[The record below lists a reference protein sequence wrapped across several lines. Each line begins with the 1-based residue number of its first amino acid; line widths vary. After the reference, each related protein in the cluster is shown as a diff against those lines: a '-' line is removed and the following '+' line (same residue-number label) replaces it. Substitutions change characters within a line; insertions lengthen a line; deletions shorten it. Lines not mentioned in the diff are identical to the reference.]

1 MSMPDVRGKKVIV
14 TGAGSGLGR
23 AMALGLCEAGADV
36 LALDIAEDRAN
47 DTAATAQRYNNSSR
61 VIAFRCDVRRT
72 EDCGLAVEAAISQ
85 LGGLHGL
92 VNCAGLGMPHLRRDA
107 HAKPVHFWEADPDRW
122 QEIIDVNIR
131 GPFLLARAATPHL
144 IAQGWGRIVNVT
156 TSFNTMIRTAN
167 MPYGQTKA
175 ALEAA
180 SASWAEDLRGK
191 GVSVNV
197 LIPGGAADTRMIPE
211 ESGYDRSKLVSPQ
224 VMVAP
229 IRWLMSQESDGVT
242 GMRFVGRQW
251 SPDLAWQEAAKV
263 SGAPI
268 AWPALAAEAAGG
280 QPVSIASQANPTK
293 GVRI

>member
-36 LALDIAEDRAN
+36 LVLDIAEDRAN
-47 DTAATAQRYNNSSR
+47 DTAATAQRYNNSSH
-61 VIAFRCDVRRT
+61 VIAFRCDVRRAD
-72 EDCGLAVEAAISQ
+72 ECGQAVAAAMSQ
-85 LGGLHGL
+85 LGGLHGV

-107 HAKPVHFWEADPDRW
+107 HAAPIRFWEADPDRW

-144 IAQGWGRIVNVT
+144 LAQGWGRIVNVT

-197 LIPGGAADTRMIPE
+197 LIPGGAADTRMVPD
-211 ESGYDRSKLVSPQ
+211 ESGYDRAKLISPQ

-229 IRWLMSQESDGVT
+229 IRWLMSEASDGVT
-242 GMRFVGRQW
+242 GLRLVGNHW
-251 SPDLAWQEAAKV
+251 NPDLDWKEAVKV
-263 SGAPI
+263 SSAPI
-268 AWPALAAEAAGG
+268 AWPALAAEAAAGRTA
-280 QPVSIASQANPTK
+280 PTSNPT
-293 GVRI
+293 